1 MTETT
6 PPPLERV
13 QLNATADADSAVIW
27 LHGLGADG
35 NDFAPLFQGAGGALA
50 HTRILLPHAPVQP
63 VTINGGMT
71 MRAWYDIESPDL
83 RETPDLAGIR
93 HSAQQVADLIR
104 ELEGDGI
111 PAARIVLGGF
121 SQGAVMALWTGLGF
135 PRRLAGIAALSGY
148 LPADPPMDDAQGAT
162 PVFMAHGRQDSL
174 IPFHL
179 GEAARDRLADRLDQ
193 PPRWRAYPM
202 DHGVNEDEAAELLAW
217 LGEVLGRG

>member
-6 PPPLERV
+6 ATPLERI
-13 QLNATADADSAVIW
+13 QLEAAAEVDSAVIW

-35 NDFAPLFQGAGGALA
+35 NDFAPLFQGAGGPLER
-50 HTRILLPHAPVQP
+50 TRVLLPHAPMQP

-71 MRAWYDIESPDL
+71 MRAWYDIQSPDL

-104 ELEGDGI
+104 ELEEAGI
-111 PAARIVLGGF
+111 PAERIVLGGF

-135 PRRLAGIAALSGY
+135 PRPLAGIAALSGY
-148 LPADPPMDDAQGAT
+148 LPADPPVDDAQRAT
-162 PVFMAHGRQDSL
+162 PVFMAHGQQDSL
-174 IPFHL
+174 IPCHL
-179 GEAARDRLADRLDQ
+179 GEAARDRLTALLDQ

-202 DHGVNEDEAAELLAW
+202 DHGVNEEEAAELLTW
-217 LGEVLGRG
+217 LGGVLTAD